1 MSKNSRRLTRARCR
15 RTGSANSS
23 AAASPCGATFS
34 VTRRATCSAVTA
46 SRPPAIESGPARMSR
61 WRAALPLVLLLIAG
75 AVLLGSGALDRFHPS
90 RLRAEEGAL
99 RGAIAEH
106 PLMSRLAYAG
116 VLTLAIATGVP
127 GTIVIVMAGG
137 LAVCL
142 PPGRRLLRRSL
153 GRGV

>member
-46 SRPPAIESGPARMSR
+46 SRAPAIESGPARMSR

-90 RLRAEEGAL
+90 RLLAEEGAL
-99 RGAIAEH
+99 RGAIADH
-106 PLMSRLAYAG
+106 PVMSRLAYTG
-116 VLTLAIATGVP
+116 VLTLAISTGVP
-127 GTIVIVMAGG
+127 GTIVIILAGG
-137 LAVCL
+137 LLFGIVEGTALSSVAL
-142 PPGRRLLRRSL
+142 VL
-153 GRGV
+153 GS